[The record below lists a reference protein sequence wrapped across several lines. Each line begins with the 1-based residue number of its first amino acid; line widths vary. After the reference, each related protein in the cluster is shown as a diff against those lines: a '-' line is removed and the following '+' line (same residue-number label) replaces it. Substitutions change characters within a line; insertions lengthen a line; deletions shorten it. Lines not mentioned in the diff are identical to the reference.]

1 MLFRSPFHFRQ
12 LSSSIPNLP
21 AIMRSFSQVF
31 SATFLL
37 AALFF
42 ASTDAYAYDSRTAS
56 RPQVKGYYPSYNSD
70 GQPVSKIDWTA
81 YTDVLYFMVIPQPDF
96 TLSYDPKLTK
106 AQGDKL
112 VTEFVAAARK
122 YKVNPLFSTG
132 GWTGSRHFSNLTSTD
147 AARKRFAQLLVQF
160 GKKHGFVGIEMDWEY
175 PNGEGIG
182 CNSRNPADV
191 VNFGLLVKEI
201 RALWPQASLTAAF
214 GIGGLIGRAGTP
226 ATAMETALL
235 VQNLNY
241 INLMAYDVYGA
252 WAPTTGPL
260 APIRATCA
268 PAAFGQSVETGV
280 QIALKQGFKAS
291 QVILGIPGYAKR
303 LELVSPKLVVQN
315 VKGHLTEYYQN
326 HTSVTPPG
334 GQFDDKPGKDIC
346 GNAQKWG
353 GSFLVNE
360 LVSNG
365 WLTKDQKHG
374 AGGYTRYY
382 DLCSGQP
389 FLTNGK
395 YFITYD
401 DQFSTVDK
409 AKFAKQNA
417 LGGIY
422 FFDTQGPAPETVRA
436 ARQAL
441 SN

>member
-1 MLFRSPFHFRQ
+1 
-12 LSSSIPNLP
+12 
-21 AIMRSFSQVF
+21 MRSFSQVF

-122 YKVNPLFSTG
+122 
-132 GWTGSRHFSNLTSTD
+132 HFSNLTSTD

-175 PNGEGIG
+175 PNG
-182 CNSRNPADV
+182 
-191 VNFGLLVKEI
+191 
-201 RALWPQASLTAAF
+201 
-214 GIGGLIGRAGTP
+214 
-226 ATAMETALL
+226 
-235 VQNLNY
+235 
-241 INLMAYDVYGA
+241 NLMAYDVYGA